1 MGKNRISC
9 YYTLYVQKMSMKGV
23 FKLAAFAF
31 WWHMAFLSLASTM
44 INVNTVIPAYLEHL
58 YHSSFLIGVVSSILL
73 GLPSITQLFF
83 ANFLKTKKFKKPYL
97 MGGILTRA
105 FAIFLLALTTFYISN
120 LAEWGI
126 ILILTAVTLFATTG
140 SFAGIA
146 YVDLLGK
153 TVSKDKRYYFFPVRQ
168 AVAGI
173 FSFAAGFVV
182 KYLLGSSAFPHN
194 YGTLFLTASVAI
206 SVAIVMF
213 FFLKEPESEIT
224 PHSKTWDMIKSIPVF
239 LRDKRLLWY
248 VVVQVLGG
256 FYFMALP
263 FFAVYTIHRF
273 GNVVGNIV
281 IFQVSGM
288 VISNLLWGVISKHFG
303 NVAIA
308 KTGIFLAILSTI
320 STPFLPSLIW
330 YYVLFFVIGSTISA
344 RGIFMDAYLIE
355 IAPDKERVMY
365 VGISGT
371 FGFIG
376 ALFPMLGGF
385 LLKDFGFV
393 NVFVIA
399 TVGLSATFL
408 ASFKLK

>member
-1 MGKNRISC
+1 MAS
-9 YYTLYVQKMSMKGV
+9 
-23 FKLAAFAF
+23 FAF

-44 INVNTVIPAYLEHL
+44 INVNTVIPAYLERL
-58 YHSSFLIGVVSSILL
+58 YHSSFLIGVISSILL

-97 MGGILTRA
+97 MFGILTRA
-105 FAIFLLALTTFYISN
+105 FAIFLLALATFYISN

-126 ILILTAVTLFATTG
+126 LLILTAVILFATTG

-146 YVDLLGK
+146 YMDLLGK
-153 TVSKDKRYYFFPVRQ
+153 TISRDKRYYFFPVRQ
-168 AVAGI
+168 AVAGG

-182 KYLLGSSAFPHN
+182 KYLLGASAFPNN
-194 YGTLFLTASVAI
+194 YGTLFLTASVALSI
-206 SVAIVMF
+206 AIVLF

-224 PHSKTWDMIKSIPVF
+224 PRSKTLDMIKSIPI
-239 LRDKRLLWY
+239 LLKDRKLLWY

-263 FFAVYTIHRF
+263 FFVVYTVHRF

-288 VISNLLWGVISKHFG
+288 VISNLLWGVISKRLG

-308 KTGIFLAILSTI
+308 KTGIFLAAFMTALA
-320 STPFLPSLIW
+320 PFLPSLIW
-330 YYVLFFVIGSTISA
+330 YYAFFFMIGSTISA

-355 IAPDKERVMY
+355 IAPAKERVMY

-376 ALFPMLGGF
+376 ALFPMLGGI

-399 TVGLSATFL
+399 AVGLSATFFV
-408 ASFKLK
+408 SFKLK